1 MKRAL
6 LGLLAVAV
14 LVGLALLGKQL
25 LWPDRLDDLSVKNL
39 DVDLSLKGVTLSQG
53 KDGKKLWNLN
63 ATGADYAENGDELT
77 LTDPVIVYWGEEGG
91 EPLQVR
97 APKGQVW
104 QKEDRARMWDGVHGV
119 QGRYVMH
126 SQTLDYAGRDRTLVL
141 GGTVE
146 LTGESMRGRSDTLTY
161 FLDTGDFLA
170 QGNVQVIMN

>member
-1 MKRAL
+1 MKRL
-6 LGLLAVAV
+6 VLGIVAIAI
-14 LVGLALLGKQL
+14 LTGLALVGKRL
-25 LWPDRLDDLSVKNL
+25 IWPQRLDDPSIKNL

-63 ATGADYAENGDELT
+63 ATGASYAENGDELT
-77 LTDPVIVYWGEEGG
+77 LSEPIIVYWGEEGG
-91 EPLQVR
+91 KPMQVR

-104 QKEDRARMWDGVHGV
+104 QKEDRARMWDGVHGA
-119 QGRYVMH
+119 QGQYVMR
-126 SQTLDYAGRDRTLVL
+126 SQTLDYVGQDRTLVL

-146 LTGESMRGRSDTLTY
+146 LTGESMRGSSDTLTY

>member
-6 LGLLAVAV
+6 LGLAAIAV
-14 LVGLALLGKQL
+14 LVALALLGKHL
-25 LWPDRLDDLSVKNL
+25 IWPQRLDELSLKNL
-39 DVDLSLKGVTLSQG
+39 DVDLSLKGVSLSQG

-77 LTDPVIVYWGEEGG
+77 LSDPVIVYWGKEGD
-91 EPLQVR
+91 EPIEVR

-104 QKEDRARMWDGVHGV
+104 QKEDRARMWDGVNGTHG
-119 QGRYVMH
+119 QYVMR

-170 QGNVQVIMN
+170 QGDVQVIMN